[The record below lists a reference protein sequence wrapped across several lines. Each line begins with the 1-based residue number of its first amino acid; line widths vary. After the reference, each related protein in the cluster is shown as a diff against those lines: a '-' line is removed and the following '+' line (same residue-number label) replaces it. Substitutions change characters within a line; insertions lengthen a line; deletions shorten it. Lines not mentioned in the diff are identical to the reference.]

1 MDKFNV
7 IAAARSDS
15 ELLIASKSKVDIIFM
30 LSPNI
35 SDIKKQTQLVHSHGK
50 KIFIHL
56 DLAEGIGKDEYGI
69 RFAKEQGV
77 DGIISTRTNI
87 IKMAKKEGL
96 FTVQRF
102 FLVDSQSVSTT
113 IESAKTS
120 KADMIEIMPGTISKI
135 INRLKEELKTP
146 IVAGGLIETK
156 EEINEAISCGA
167 TAISTGKQEF
177 WENIYE

>member
-1 MDKFNV
+1 MNKYKI
-7 IAAARSDS
+7 IAAARTEE
-15 ELLIASKSKVDIIFM
+15 ELIRASKSKVDIIFM

-35 SDIKKQTQLVHSHGK
+35 SEIKKQTEIVHYKGK

-69 RFAKEQGV
+69 RFVKEQGV

-87 IKMAKKEGL
+87 IKMAKKEEL

-102 FLVDSQSVSTT
+102 FLVDSQSVATT

-120 KADMIEIMPGTISKI
+120 KADMVEIMPGTLSKI
-135 INRLKEELKTP
+135 IKKLKDELKTP

-167 TAISTGKQEF
+167 MAISTGKQAF
-177 WENIYE
+177 WGISDE

>member
-1 MDKFNV
+1 MNKFKI
-7 IAAARSDS
+7 IAAARSNE
-15 ELLIASKSKVDIIFM
+15 ELLIASKSKVNIIFM

-35 SDIKKQTQLVHSHGK
+35 SDIKMQTELVHSDGK

-69 RFAKEQGV
+69 KFAKEQGV

-102 FLVDSQSVSTT
+102 FLVDSQSVATT
-113 IESAKTS
+113 IETAKMS
-120 KADMIEIMPGTISKI
+120 KADMIEIMPGILSKI
-135 INRLKEELKTP
+135 IKKLKDELKTP

-167 TAISTGKQEF
+167 AAISTGKQDF
-177 WENIYE
+177 WGK